1 MKQDDAQ
8 TPKTVPVMTRV
19 SPELK
24 ERLRALA
31 KDTNRSESYLAAEAI
46 AEYVEMNAW
55 QVKEIGRRLDEAKAG
70 APGVA
75 HEDVDAWVRSWGSEN
90 ELPKPKPGS

>member
-1 MKQDDAQ
+1 M
-8 TPKTVPVMTRV
+8 PKTVPVMTRV

-24 ERLRALA
+24 ERLQALA

-55 QVKEIGRRLDEAKAG
+55 QVKEIRRRLDEAKAG

-75 HEDVDAWVRSWGSEN
+75 HEEVDAWVRSWGSEN